1 MPSASPRSRLDHDQ
15 RRRQILDSAAS
26 LLAARPYGEVSME
39 DVAAAAGVTRGLLHH
54 YFGTKR
60 DLQLELTRD
69 MLRAIPVP
77 IPEFR
82 QGVTPE
88 QRLADSVDRWLDA
101 IWRNRR
107 MWLATVGGAG
117 LGRDPEAER
126 IWDRARD
133 ASVDSM
139 IGVLG
144 LGPADEASSTLRG
157 LLRSYAAFAETATR
171 EWLAHKRFTR
181 EQMQALLTSS
191 LSGLVA
197 DVLPLIERQDH
208 VRSGERAAA
217 EALKRL

>member
-1 MPSASPRSRLDHDQ
+1 VASASPRSRLDHDQ
-15 RRRQILDSAAS
+15 RRRQILDCAAS

-60 DLQLELTRD
+60 DLHLELMRD

-77 IPEFR
+77 VPEFVR
-82 QGVTPE
+82 DATPE
-88 QRLADSVDRWLDA
+88 QRLAQSVDRWLDA

-107 MWLATVGGAG
+107 MWLATLGGAG

-133 ASVDSM
+133 MSVDSM

-144 LGPADEASSTLRG
+144 LGPATLASDALRG
-157 LLRSYAAFAETATR
+157 A
-171 EWLAHKRFTR
+171 
-181 EQMQALLTSS
+181 
-191 LSGLVA
+191 VA
-197 DVLPLIERQDH
+197 VIRR
-208 VRSGERAAA
+208 VC
-217 EALKRL
+217 